1 MLMRDLEFTIHIK
14 YYESGEALPASYQT
28 LINKAKEA
36 AQNAYAPYSHFKVG
50 AALLLADGSIVTGN
64 NQENIAYPSGL
75 CAERVAIYHASATKP
90 GVEIEAIAVEILTD
104 VVVSGASPC
113 GSCRQAM
120 AEYETKQN
128 KPIIV
133 IMPAENGGHY
143 VADSIDDL
151 LPFQFK
157 AKLKK

>member
-1 MLMRDLEFTIHIK
+1 MRDLEFTIHIK
-14 YYESGEALPASYQT
+14 YFESGESLPNSYQT

-36 AQNAYAPYSHFKVG
+36 AQNAYAPYSQFKVG
-50 AALLLADGSIVTGN
+50 TALLLADGSIVMGN

-75 CAERVAIYHASATKP
+75 CAERVAFFHASAVKP
-90 GVEIEAIAVEILTD
+90 GVEILAVAVEIISGS

-113 GSCRQAM
+113 GSCRQVM

-128 KPIIV
+128 KPITV

-143 VADSIDDL
+143 IADSIDDL

-157 AKLKK
+157 AEGLKK